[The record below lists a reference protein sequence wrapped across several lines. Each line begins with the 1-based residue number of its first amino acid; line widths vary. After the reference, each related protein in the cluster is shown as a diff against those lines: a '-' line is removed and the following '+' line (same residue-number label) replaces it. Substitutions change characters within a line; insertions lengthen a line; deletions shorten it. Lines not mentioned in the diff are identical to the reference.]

1 MSTQLHVLQPFG
13 HFTLVMCP
21 GCSARMILKET
32 HPAPFTGDIYTA
44 KYHCQEC
51 GTETLREFRRD
62 GMVSEKNA

>member
-1 MSTQLHVLQPFG
+1 
-13 HFTLVMCP
+13 MCP
-21 GCSARMILKET
+21 GCGPKILKET

-62 GMVSEKNA
+62 GTVTETSA